1 MSVPDNRAAAIIT
14 KDDSSCTVKARRMRI
29 IMYNVGAHSVSE
41 SLHKFAESCKH
52 IEPKIAEAAS
62 DERRVVY

>member
-1 MSVPDNRAAAIIT
+1 MPDGHAAAIIA
-14 KDDSSCTVKARRMRI
+14 KDDSRCTVKARRMRI
-29 IMYNVGAHSVSE
+29 IMYNVGAHIVSE
-41 SLHKFAESCKH
+41 SLHKSTESCKH